1 MIYIV
6 IIIAVILIMPIRIVA
21 VRDDVRGD
29 VDIYFTKIF
38 NLRLDFD
45 QLVRR
50 LFAERGD
57 PERIT
62 VKSALASL
70 SYYRQARNIIRT
82 ATRMIKIKKLTLIVK
97 TKSGSL
103 DTDTWGFLFSY
114 IGLSYL
120 RAYIHRN
127 FRAVENEYFGHQV
140 AAVNCVNFECHFN
153 VRLAYFLFALIRN
166 IKDIPRVIKSMKKGK
181 SVYGASNI

>member
-50 LFAERGD
+50 FAERAIGQ
-57 PERIT
+57 IT
-62 VKSALASL
+62 VKS
-70 SYYRQARNIIRT
+70 
-82 ATRMIKIKKLTLIVK
+82 
-97 TKSGSL
+97 G
-103 DTDTWGFLFSY
+103 W
-114 IGLSYL
+114 
-120 RAYIHRN
+120 RA
-127 FRAVENEYFGHQV
+127 
-140 AAVNCVNFECHFN
+140 
-153 VRLAYFLFALIRN
+153 
-166 IKDIPRVIKSMKKGK
+166 
-181 SVYGASNI
+181 